1 MDNIYVSKMTLSDFN
16 DIANILTT
24 DFDEFW
30 TKNILQ
36 NEIENE
42 NSYYIVA
49 KLKSEIVGFAGI
61 WFSVDD
67 IHITN
72 IVVRKDYRK
81 KGIGNI
87 LLQELIK
94 ISKKTDKTS
103 ITLEVK
109 STNEPAKKLYEKH
122 GFKIQGIRKK
132 YYNNKEDAIIMTLII
147 NGGN

>member
-1 MDNIYVSKMTLSDFN
+1 MCNVNINKMTIEDFKTIEEN
-16 DIANILTT
+16 FTT
-24 DFDEFW
+24 EFDEFW
-30 TKNILQ
+30 TSSIL
-36 NEIENE
+36 EEELKNE

-49 KLKSEIVGFAGI
+49 KVKEEIIGFAGI

-72 IVVRKDYRK
+72 IAVRKDLRGN
-81 KGIGNI
+81 GIGSI
-87 LLQELIK
+87 LLNELIK
-94 ISKKTDKTS
+94 ISKETDKQFL
-103 ITLEVK
+103 TLEVK
-109 STNEPAKKLYEKH
+109 DTNEPAKCLYKKH